1 MALLDRQLHVA
12 WMRGVKGLDN
22 LLGLGGKVVMDTL
35 QDLHVGLD
43 AIQLDRDDVYAVR
56 QLALLRAERCTG
68 GAPRL
73 DVLDIHRGVFAA
85 PLAVEVEGGGEMRG
99 EERRGGVDLSFIVI
113 SVVCSVL
120 QDVEDGHGRHD
131 EDGDE
136 EWWKCLRL

>member
-1 MALLDRQLHVA
+1 M
-12 WMRGVKGLDN
+12 
-22 LLGLGGKVVMDTL
+22 
-35 QDLHVGLD
+35 GLD

-56 QLALLRAERCTG
+56 QLALIRAERCTE
-68 GAPRL
+68 GAPRD

-120 QDVEDGHGRHD
+120 QDVEDGRGRHD